1 MNSQL
6 SLREAYNQ
14 RKAEEQERNLH
25 EVKALLESQIL
36 IVEKLDTATISRIV
50 DSMNGVEEA
59 LSSVIGKLPSLKAG
73 LDKAE
78 DELVALISGK
88 AGNNPKKTGKM
99 LVKALSFYQNLTAF
113 LRQDLP
119 VLLKSRVLAPAKAA
133 PDQPVG
139 PKIAPAFLQALKINW
154 GNRSGGFFKKLF
166 AGSDVPYIDNN
177 SLAQELSNLS
187 FGELEALTKVGQ
199 TPGVMTQGQIN
210 QAAASVVNPPAG
222 PTGTPPPPSTGNPPQ
237 PPPASPPGASPGAGG
252 VKSGVDIQAVI
263 DKLGGPQKLIDFMQR
278 NGLDKADS
286 ATLTKALAAVIAA
299 P

>member
-25 EVKALLESQIL
+25 EVKTLVESSVL

-78 DELVALISGK
+78 DELVGLVSGK

-119 VLLKSRVLAPAKAA
+119 VLLKSRILAPAKAT

-139 PKIAPAFLQALKINW
+139 PRIAPAFLQALKINW
-154 GNRSGGFFKKLF
+154 GNRQGGFFKKLF
-166 AGSDVPYIDNN
+166 AGSDIPYIDNN

-187 FGELEALTKVGQ
+187 FKELEALTKVGQ
-199 TPGVMTQGQIN
+199 TPGVLTQAQVN
-210 QAAASVVNPPAG
+210 QVAAQVVNPS
-222 PTGTPPPPSTGNPPQ
+222 PSSPGNPPQ
-237 PPPASPPGASPGAGG
+237 PIPAPAGAVSGAKGG
-252 VKSGVDIQAVI
+252 LDIQAVI
-263 DKLGGPQKLIDFMQR
+263 DKLGGPQKLIDFMQK

-286 ATLTKALAAVIAA
+286 STLTKALAAVIAA
-299 P
+299 S

>member
-6 SLREAYNQ
+6 SLREAYIQ
-14 RKAEEQERNLH
+14 RKTKEQERNLH
-25 EVKALLESQIL
+25 EVKTLVESSAL

-78 DELVALISGK
+78 DELVGLVSGK

-119 VLLKSRVLAPAKAA
+119 VLLKSRILAPAKAT

-139 PKIAPAFLQALKINW
+139 PRIAPAFLQALKINW
-154 GNRSGGFFKKLF
+154 GNRQGGFFKKLF
-166 AGSDVPYIDNN
+166 AGSDIPYIDNN

-187 FGELEALTKVGQ
+187 FKELEALTKVGQ
-199 TPGVMTQGQIN
+199 TPGVLTQAQVN
-210 QAAASVVNPPAG
+210 QVAAQVVNPPS
-222 PTGTPPPPSTGNPPQ
+222 TPSSPSPGNPPQ
-237 PPPASPPGASPGAGG
+237 TSSREQEDLDTVKEFLDMFGGAGG
-252 VKSGVDIQAVI
+252 
-263 DKLGGPQKLIDFMQR
+263 LITFLQR

-286 ATLTKALAAVIAA
+286 ATVAKAFKAVIDNKKK
-299 P
+299 

>member
-25 EVKALLESQIL
+25 EVKALVESSVL

-78 DELVALISGK
+78 DELVGLVSGK

-119 VLLKSRVLAPAKAA
+119 VLLKSRILAPAKAT

-139 PKIAPAFLQALKINW
+139 PRIAPAFLQALKINW
-154 GNRSGGFFKKLF
+154 GNRQGGFFKKLF

-187 FGELEALTKVGQ
+187 FKELEALTKVGQ
-199 TPGVMTQGQIN
+199 TPGVLTQAQVN
-210 QAAASVVNPPAG
+210 QVAAQVVNPSSS
-222 PTGTPPPPSTGNPPQ
+222 TPPSLPSPGNPPQ
-237 PPPASPPGASPGAGG
+237 PPPAPSGAASGAKGG
-252 VKSGVDIQAVI
+252 LDIQAVI
-263 DKLGGPQKLIDFMQR
+263 DKLGGPQKLIDFMQK

-286 ATLTKALAAVIAA
+286 STLTKALAAVIAA

>member
-6 SLREAYNQ
+6 SLREAYIQ
-14 RKAEEQERNLH
+14 RKTKEQERNLH
-25 EVKALLESQIL
+25 EVKTLVESSAL

-78 DELVALISGK
+78 DELVGLVSGK

-119 VLLKSRVLAPAKAA
+119 VLLKSRILAPAKAT

-139 PKIAPAFLQALKINW
+139 PRIAPAFLQALKINW
-154 GNRSGGFFKKLF
+154 GNRQGGFFKKLF
-166 AGSDVPYIDNN
+166 AGSDIPYIDNN

-187 FGELEALTKVGQ
+187 FKELEALTKVGQ
-199 TPGVMTQGQIN
+199 TPGVLTQAQVN
-210 QAAASVVNPPAG
+210 QVAAQVVNPPST
-222 PTGTPPPPSTGNPPQ
+222 PSSPPPPGNPPQ
-237 PPPASPPGASPGAGG
+237 TSSREQEDLDTVKEFLDMFGGAGG
-252 VKSGVDIQAVI
+252 
-263 DKLGGPQKLIDFMQR
+263 LITFLQR

-286 ATLTKALAAVIAA
+286 ATVAKAFKAVIDNKKK
-299 P
+299 